1 MDDFVGS
8 PKRGALQKILT
19 FFAKKR
25 LKAQIPFFQRKKMNP
40 TCEHHS

>member
-25 LKAQIPFFQRKKMNP
+25 LKAQIPFFQRKNESNM
-40 TCEHHS
+40 